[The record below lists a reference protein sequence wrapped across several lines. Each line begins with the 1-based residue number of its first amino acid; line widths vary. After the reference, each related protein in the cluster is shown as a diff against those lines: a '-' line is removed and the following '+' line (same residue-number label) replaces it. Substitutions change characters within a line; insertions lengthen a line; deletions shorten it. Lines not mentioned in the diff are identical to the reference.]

1 MKAFDLSLFK
11 KILQYAK
18 PYQSRL
24 RWVVFWSLL
33 LALVS
38 VVRPLLLK
46 ETIDS
51 ALQQKNEAALFWLIA
66 FMGSFLV
73 LEVLSQYFFVYWANW
88 LGQDIVKDLR
98 EQLFAKINRFKVAF
112 FDKASVGQLVTRTVS
127 DIEAIARIFSQGLFM
142 IISDLLK
149 MIAVLGVMFYMN
161 WKLSWIVVLFMPLI
175 VYATRIFQIKMKGAF
190 EEVRTHVAN
199 LNVFVQERLSGM
211 KVVQMFHRETQELE
225 NFKKINHQHR
235 KSWVKTVWYNSI
247 FFPIADGI
255 SNFTLGGI
263 VLFGGLMILK
273 GDPVSSPG
281 DLFAYTMFIGMLYNP
296 LRQIADKF
304 NELQMGMIAA
314 KRVFE
319 VMEESEPI
327 QNQGNLQPTLRG
339 EVTFDHVWFAYK
351 EPEFV
356 IKDLNLYIKP
366 GEKIAIVGATGA
378 GKSTIIHLINRF
390 YEVQKGKIFLDN
402 EPIENYDLLSLRKQV
417 GMVLQDVFL
426 FSDTIFNNISL
437 GNENITQEEVIEAAK
452 KIGIHDFIME
462 LPGQYHFHVR
472 ERGAMLSLGQRQ
484 LISFLRVYVAQPKI
498 LILDEAT
505 SSIDTHTEELI
516 QHATEVLTENRT
528 SIIIAHRLATIM
540 HADRILVMEKGS
552 IVEEGSHDSLLQIEN
567 GFYKNLYESQFLK
580 EMEL

>member
-18 PYQSRL
+18 PYQNRL

-51 ALQQKNEAALFWLIA
+51 ALEQKNEAALFWLIS

-98 EQLFAKINRFKVAF
+98 KLLFAKINRFKVAF

-149 MIAVLGVMFYMN
+149 MLAVLVVMFYMN

-190 EEVRTHVAN
+190 EEVRTNVAN

-211 KVVQMFHRETQELE
+211 KVVQMFHREEQELE

-319 VMEESEPI
+319 LMEESEPI
-327 QNQGNLQPTLRG
+327 QNQGSLKTPLTGQ
-339 EVTFDHVWFAYK
+339 VTFEHVWFAYK

-356 IKDLNLYIKP
+356 IKDLNLQIKP

-390 YEVQKGKIFLDN
+390 YEVQKGKILLDN
-402 EPIENYDLLSLRKQV
+402 QPIENYDLTSLRKQV

-426 FSDTIFNNISL
+426 FSDTILNNITLGNNNISL
-437 GNENITQEEVIEAAK
+437 QDVIEAAK
-452 KIGIHDFIME
+452 KIGIHDFIQE
-462 LPGQYHFHVR
+462 LPEQYQFHVR

-516 QHATEVLTENRT
+516 QRATEVLTENRT

-552 IVEEGSHDSLLQIEN
+552 IVEEGTHDSLLQIEN